1 MKHPVIRIAAVYFLL
16 TILPQTLNAQPFH
29 YPAAR
34 KVDQKDTYFGT
45 TIDDPY
51 RWLEDDRSEETAAW
65 VTEENKVTEAYLSS
79 IPFREEVRSTG
90 QRPAFPPPS
99 PAFDLPFTTQRTF
112 P

>member
-79 IPFREEVRSTG
+79 IPFREEVRKRGTVCL
-90 QRPAFPPPS
+90 A
-99 PAFDLPFTTQRTF
+99 
-112 P
+112 